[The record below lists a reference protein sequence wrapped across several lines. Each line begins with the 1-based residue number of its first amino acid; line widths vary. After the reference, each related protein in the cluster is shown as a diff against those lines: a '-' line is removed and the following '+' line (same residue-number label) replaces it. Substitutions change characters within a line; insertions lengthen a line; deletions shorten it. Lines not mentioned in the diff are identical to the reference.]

1 VRTVVLKPGREAR
14 VRAGH
19 PWIFS
24 GAVAAGLDGAEPGE
38 PVRVQAAS
46 GGYLA
51 AGYFNPRTTIAVRV
65 LTLED
70 EAIDAALVGRRVDR
84 ALALRRATLP
94 PTLAAFRVV
103 NGEGD
108 QLPGVV
114 VDRYDDFLVCQFLT
128 AGAARLASAVVS
140 ALGERLAPRGVFER
154 SEGSVRIEEGLPS
167 ARGVLAGEVPPPYL
181 TIEEAGDRFLV
192 DVVHGQKTGFFLDQR
207 ESRARVRELA
217 PGRRVLNAFA
227 YTGAFAIAA
236 ARAGAAE
243 VVSVDTSRPALALA
257 EAAWVAN
264 GLAPAAGRFVTADVF
279 EFLRSTRERYDLVLV
294 DPPPF
299 VRRRRDVAPGLRGY
313 KDVNLQAFRR
323 LAPDGWLLTSCCSQH
338 VSWAAFREVVAA
350 AAADAGRTARV
361 VAEAGQP
368 VDHPVALA
376 HPEGVYL
383 KVLLLRA

>member
-1 VRTVVLKPGREAR
+1 MLKPGREAR

-51 AGYFNPRTTIAVRV
+51 AGYGNPRTTIAVRV

-154 SEGSVRIEEGLPS
+154 SEGGVRIEEGLPS
-167 ARGVLAGEVPPPYL
+167 ACGVLAGEVPPPYL

-192 DVVHGQKTGFFLDQR
+192 LDQR

-299 VRRRRDVAPGLRGY
+299 ARRRRDVAPGLRGY